1 MNIER
6 ELEALKNERNYELQ
20 IEKAIYC
27 TPKHGASKIEP
38 VYDELVKHQK
48 EIYERAMYLIHE
60 AEKVN
65 KDYKIVYH
73 SERGFVD

>member
-1 MNIER
+1 MNKLDINNTE
-6 ELEALKNERNYELQ
+6 YEKLFR
-20 IEKAIYC
+20 
-27 TPKHGASKIEP
+27 
-38 VYDELVKHQK
+38 HQK
-48 EIYERAMYLIHE
+48 EIYEKAMYLIHE